1 MFPATK
7 ICVPSRRGLFAQ
19 RSAAREQSVE
29 KNSWEEQYCALLHPE
44 ELRGAAEAVMEGCGV
59 RAEWC

>member
-1 MFPATK
+1 M
-7 ICVPSRRGLFAQ
+7 FAQ